1 MKRTIFLCVI
11 GVCLS
16 ASVAFAVDFFVF
28 RYRLFHHNHP
38 FGSVTVQVYYAIQE
52 KNGRTEYVYKS
63 AEQQACASSLF
74 AHSGFPPCW
83 YARRHIEK
91 AVPI

>member
-1 MKRTIFLCVI
+1 MKRIIFLFVI
-11 GVCLS
+11 GVCVL
-16 ASVAFAVDFFVF
+16 ALFAFAADLCVF
-28 RYRLFHHNHP
+28 RYRIFRHSNP

-63 AEQQACASSLF
+63 ADQQTCTNSLF
-74 AHSGFPPCW
+74 PHSGFPPCW
-83 YARRHIEK
+83 YSRGHTEK